1 MQKKRKKWDDDED
14 SRLRLAVETTEKG
27 ISGYWTEIAKAV
39 PGRDGRQCRERW
51 TYYLD
56 TSANH
61 KQHKW
66 SERQDKILVMA
77 AIKYKHRFEQ
87 IVQANFPTLQGLNA
101 VALKNRWQ
109 CLQKRITRHGNC
121 LILGE
126 PSRRGRKPKMINA
139 ALLPPPVYRAEAYQ
153 MQHNDTHEQEN
164 QQVKEQVMFKQFSI
178 PKL

>member
-1 MQKKRKKWDDDED
+1 MQKKRKKWNDDED
-14 SRLRLAVETTEKG
+14 SNLRLAVEVTEKG

-39 PGRDGRQCRERW
+39 PGRDARQCRERW

-61 KQHKW
+61 KQHEW

-109 CLQKRITRHGNC
+109 CLQKRITIHRNC

-126 PSRRGRKPKMINA
+126 PNRRGRKPKISEA
-139 ALLPPPVYRAEAYQ
+139 ELLPPPVYRIENSQ
-153 MQHNDTHEQEN
+153 MKYTDIPELEN
-164 QQVKEQVMFKQFSI
+164 QQVKQQEMFKQFSI
-178 PKL
+178 PK